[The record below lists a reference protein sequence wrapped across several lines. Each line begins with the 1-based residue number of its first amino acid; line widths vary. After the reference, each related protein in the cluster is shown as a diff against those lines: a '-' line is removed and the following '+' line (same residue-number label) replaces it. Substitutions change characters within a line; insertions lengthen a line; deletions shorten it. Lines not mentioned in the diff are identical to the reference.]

1 MVKYRFLEDIATA
14 DIAFE
19 AWGETFEELFKNC
32 AMALMEVMADTT
44 TVSPSLNEKLN
55 LPAGK
60 AGIKSEKLEN
70 LLFDFLSELV
80 FLKDRDQILFSRFEL
95 EIKKLTTKDY
105 QLKASMWGEK
115 IDPQKHH
122 LRVDVKAVTWHMFQI
137 AGEKD
142 NWKARVVLDI

>member
-80 FLKDRDQILFSRFEL
+80 FLKDRDQILFSKL
-95 EIKKLTTKDY
+95 KIEIKKLTTKDY

-122 LRVDVKAVTWHMFQI
+122 LRTDVKAITWHMFKLEKLGKGYHAQI
-137 AGEKD
+137 
-142 NWKARVVLDI
+142 VVDI